1 MSSLKGVF
9 IIVGEIGAQN
19 NDKIAFG
26 ILIK

>member
-9 IIVGEIGAQN
+9 ITVGEIGAQN
-19 NDKIAFG
+19 NDKIDLG